1 MKRISIFILAFLF
14 ASSFTSSGQ
23 LAVGYNTDGNTL
35 CLSTNPENRLW
46 GEFRV
51 NTKAYNQAPWSY
63 SDRGITQVY
72 ILISVFEAKDVTLYS
87 GGGLGINLLTETT
100 ERWLGINAAAG
111 LRINPFEKLPGLYL
125 IGEYVPMLVA
135 MEDVPIIHTLSAGF
149 RFVLRK

>member
-1 MKRISIFILAFLF
+1 MLVILA
-14 ASSFTSSGQ
+14 ASCIASYGQ
-23 LAVGYNTDGNTL
+23 LAIGFNTDGNTL

-72 ILISVFEAKDVTLYS
+72 VLTALFEARDATLYA

-111 LRINPFEKLPGLYL
+111 VRINPFEKLPGLYL
-125 IGEYVPMLVA
+125 IGEYVPVFVV

>member
-1 MKRISIFILAFLF
+1 MIRFSIFVLVLVMAPVFK
-14 ASSFTSSGQ
+14 ASGQ

-35 CLSTNPENRLW
+35 TLSTNPENRVW

-51 NTKAYNQAPWSY
+51 NTKAYKQAPWSY

-72 ILISVFEAKDVTLYS
+72 VLTSVFDAKDVTLYA

-100 ERWLGINAAAG
+100 ERWLSINAAAG

-125 IGEYVPMLVA
+125 IGEYVPMFVVI
-135 MEDVPIIHTLSAGF
+135 EDVPIIHTLSAGF
-149 RFVLRK
+149 RFMLRK

>member
-1 MKRISIFILAFLF
+1 MLVILA
-14 ASSFTSSGQ
+14 ASCIASYGQ
-23 LAVGYNTDGNTL
+23 LAIGFNTDGNTL
-35 CLSTNPENRLW
+35 CLSTNPENRIW

-51 NTKAYNQAPWSY
+51 NTRAYNQAPWSY
-63 SDRGITQVY
+63 SDRGITQAYV
-72 ILISVFEAKDVTLYS
+72 LTHVFEAKDVTLYA

-100 ERWLGINAAAG
+100 ERWLSINIPAG

-125 IGEYVPMLVA
+125 IGEYAPMLVV